1 MVWKD
6 PSERMTREQGTRRA
20 VRESH
25 RDLEED
31 HSRWR
36 EQHVQRSSGWKDKGC
51 MWKQTV
57 GGQQWWE
64 GGQQEPRREMVGAWA
79 WMMVVEEVRWCELWN
94 FFYYKRVPPG

>member
-1 MVWKD
+1 MVWKG

-20 VRESH
+20 ARESH

-36 EQHVQRSSGWKDKGC
+36 EQHVQRSSGWKDNGC

-64 GGQQEPRREMVGAWA
+64 GGQQEAVAGAQKGDGGGLGPDDA
-79 WMMVVEEVRWCELWN
+79 GGGGEVV
-94 FFYYKRVPPG
+94 